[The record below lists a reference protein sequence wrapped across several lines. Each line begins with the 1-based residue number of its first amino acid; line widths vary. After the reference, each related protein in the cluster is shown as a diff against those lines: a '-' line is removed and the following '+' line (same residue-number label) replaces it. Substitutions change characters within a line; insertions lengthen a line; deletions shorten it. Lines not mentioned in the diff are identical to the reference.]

1 MAPQYFYIVSQ
12 RSGKV
17 LHVKNALT
25 TDNAEIV
32 QFTKSGGNNQ
42 KWALEPDISDVLKN
56 ETTNSLDISG
66 SVLTSTVNGVS
77 ATIDIGSIIA
87 DILYIQTGTKLDG
100 ASESLNWTLN
110 TGIGKR
116 TYTAAVKFDSP
127 FRVPP
132 KVSLALSGQDVNE
145 AKNNRIHLIAENIT
159 VDGFDLVYETWS
171 DTVLHRIWATW
182 TAIGLKP

>member
-1 MAPQYFYIVSQ
+1 MAPQYFYIVSK
-12 RSGKV
+12 RSGKM

-25 TDNAEIV
+25 TDNVEIV
-32 QFTKSGGNNQ
+32 QYTKSGGDNQ
-42 KWALEPDISDVLKN
+42 KWALEPEISDVLKN
-56 ETTNSLDISG
+56 ETTNTLDISG

-77 ATIDIGSIIA
+77 ATIDIGSMLA

-100 ASESLNWTLN
+100 ASESSNWTLN

-127 FRVPP
+127 FRVAP

-145 AKNNRIHLIAENIT
+145 SKNNRIHLIAENIT
-159 VDGFDLVYETWS
+159 VDGFNLVYETWS